1 MSNQKLT
8 AKQDKFARLVAEGR
22 TQADAYR
29 EAYNASNMKPETIQN
44 NAYKLTLD
52 NEISTRIEEYKKE
65 FTKNLDIASQITVER
80 LLKTSQKIL
89 KLALEQSDFTN
100 SLKALDFQTKI
111 KGLYAPTKNENKTEI
126 IEKPDLSKLSKKDLE
141 SLEKTLTKI

>member
-1 MSNQKLT
+1 MSKLT
-8 AKQDKFARLVAEGR
+8 AKQEKFARLVAEGK

-29 EAYNASNMKPETIQN
+29 EAYNSSNMKAETIHKR
-44 NAYKLTLD
+44 ASELFLD
-52 NEISTRIEEYKKE
+52 GAVSGRVDKYKKE

-89 KLALEQSDFTN
+89 QESLKQGDFTN

-111 KGLYAPTKNENKTEI
+111 KGLYAPTKTENNNLNTNINWVE
-126 IEKPDLSKLSKKDLE
+126 ELDE
-141 SLEKTLTKI
+141 N